1 MRVRVVACVAVLA
14 ISLAGCA
21 TVFSGD
27 GVVCSDGWKPRRAD
41 VLNVAKSLANAGAPG
56 TGALVE
62 LIDQAR
68 DLICKAYAE
77 KRTKSLGDVNSVTVR
92 VGGARITVRRA
103 N

>member
-1 MRVRVVACVAVLA
+1 MRVRVVACIAILA

-21 TVFSGD
+21 TILSPE

-41 VLNVAKSLANAGAPG
+41 VLNVAKALANAGAPG
-56 TGALVE
+56 SGALLE

-68 DLICKAYAE
+68 DLICKAYSD
-77 KRTKSLGDVNSVTVR
+77 KQTKGLGDVTHVTIR
-92 VGGARITVRRA
+92 VGGEKITVRRG